1 MLKYRLIFGTLMTA
15 LFAGLVLLDGRLDG
29 SLLKGQTP
37 AAVQGTIL
45 CILVALLAIP
55 ATLELASLAQKNQAY
70 VFKIAAIP
78 ATILIVLVFY
88 ISQFFPQT
96 ANFKLFYVL
105 FMLCGTV
112 LLAFLIQA
120 VRFGTV
126 GVLKNC
132 SATLFSV
139 LYLGLLCSF
148 VPAIRID
155 FGPWAFLMFV
165 FTIKCSDIGAYTFGT
180 LFGKHKMSPSIS
192 PGKTWEGLAGA
203 IVFASATGYSFALSC
218 GIMSPT
224 SGVVFG
230 AVFAILGQL
239 GDLAESMLKRDAAAK
254 DSSVQ
259 IPGFGGILDVID
271 SPLATAPAAYAFF
284 CWCCG
289 L

>member
-1 MLKYRLIFGTLMTA
+1 MTI
-15 LFAGLVLLDGRLDG
+15 LFAGLVLLDGWLDG
-29 SLLKGQTP
+29 SLLKSQTP

-45 CILVALLAIP
+45 CLLVALLAIP

-70 VFKIAAIP
+70 VFKIAATP
-78 ATILIVLVFY
+78 AIILIVLVFY
-88 ISQFFPQT
+88 ISQFFPQIS
-96 ANFKLFYVL
+96 NFKLFYIL

-112 LLAFLIQA
+112 LFAFLIQA
-120 VRFGTV
+120 IRFGTV

-139 LYLGLLCSF
+139 LYLGLLCCF

-155 FGPWAFLMFV
+155 FGPWAFLMFI

-180 LFGKHKMSPSIS
+180 LFGKHKLSPVIS

-203 IVFASATGYSFALSC
+203 IVYASATGYSFALSC

-254 DSSVQ
+254 DSSVR

>member
-1 MLKYRLIFGTLMTA
+1 MTA
-15 LFAGLVLLDGRLDG
+15 LFAGLVLLDGWMDG

-37 AAVQGTIL
+37 AAIQGTIL
-45 CILVALLAIP
+45 CFLVTLLAIP
-55 ATLELASLAQKNQAY
+55 ATLELASLAKKNQVY
-70 VFKIAAIP
+70 IFKLAAIP
-78 ATILIVLVFY
+78 STLFIVLSFY
-88 ISQFFPQT
+88 IFQFFHI
-96 ANFKLFYVL
+96 ADFELFFILFVL
-105 FMLCGTV
+105 SGTV
-112 LLAFLIQA
+112 LLSFLIQA
-120 VRFGTV
+120 IHFGTV

-165 FTIKCSDIGAYTFGT
+165 FTIKCSDIGAYTFGS

-203 IVFASATGYSFALSC
+203 IIFASATGYFFALSC

-224 SGVVFG
+224 WGVVFG
-230 AVFAILGQL
+230 AVFAVLGQL

-254 DSSVQ
+254 DSSVR

>member
-1 MLKYRLIFGTLMTA
+1 MTA
-15 LFAGLVLLDGRLDG
+15 LFAGLVLLDGWLDG

-45 CILVALLAIP
+45 CFLVALLAIP
-55 ATLELASLAQKNQAY
+55 ATLELASLAQKNQVY
-70 VFKIAAIP
+70 IFKLAAIP
-78 ATILIVLVFY
+78 STLFIVLSFY
-88 ISQFFPQT
+88 IFQFFHI
-96 ANFKLFYVL
+96 ADFELFFILFVL
-105 FMLCGTV
+105 SGTV

-120 VRFGTV
+120 IRFGTV

-165 FTIKCSDIGAYTFGT
+165 FTIKCSDIGAYTFGS

-203 IVFASATGYSFALSC
+203 IVFASVTGYFFALSC

-230 AVFAILGQL
+230 AVFAVLGQL

-254 DSSVQ
+254 DSSVR

-284 CWCCG
+284 CWSCG
-289 L
+289 F

>member
-15 LFAGLVLLDGRLDG
+15 LFAGLVLLDGWLDG

-45 CILVALLAIP
+45 CFLVALLAIP
-55 ATLELASLAQKNQAY
+55 ATLELASLAQKNQVY
-70 VFKIAAIP
+70 IFKLAAIP
-78 ATILIVLVFY
+78 STLFIVLSFY
-88 ISQFFPQT
+88 IFQFFHI
-96 ANFKLFYVL
+96 ADFELFFILFVL
-105 FMLCGTV
+105 SGTV

-120 VRFGTV
+120 IRFGTV

-165 FTIKCSDIGAYTFGT
+165 FTIKCSDIGAYTFGS

-203 IVFASATGYSFALSC
+203 IVFASVTGYFFALSC

-230 AVFAILGQL
+230 AVFAVLGQL

-254 DSSVQ
+254 DSSVR

-284 CWCCG
+284 CWSCG
-289 L
+289 F